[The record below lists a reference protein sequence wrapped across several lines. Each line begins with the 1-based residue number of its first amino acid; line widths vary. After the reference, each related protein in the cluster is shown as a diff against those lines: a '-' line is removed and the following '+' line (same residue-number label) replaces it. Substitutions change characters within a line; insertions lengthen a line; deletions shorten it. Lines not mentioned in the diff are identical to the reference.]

1 MSFGNNVLFYRKKY
15 SITQE
20 ALAEKLSVTR
30 QTVSRW
36 ETDSAFPEM
45 EKLIVLC
52 ELFSCDMETLVRGD
66 AEAKDAGEH
75 EVNLEA
81 YDRHMNAFAAQ
92 ITAGVCL
99 ILAGLVTI
107 LFMFSAG
114 IKESVGAAVFLG
126 FVAVAVAIFVA
137 GGVAHGNFRQ
147 DNPRMEKYPEEKVR
161 AFRRK
166 LPFLIAGA
174 TALILV
180 GLVAAVAMTGE
191 DGYAPEGFTVE
202 TWEYLAG
209 AVFMSTV
216 AAAVGIYV
224 CTGML
229 SAKYDVKGYNR
240 ECREDDLPGAEPESE
255 GEKSETRK
263 KSERISSAVCGVIMM
278 VATIVYLLLGFLK
291 NLWHPGWVCFV
302 AGGIFCGIV
311 NVIVNAVY
319 HD

>member
-1 MSFGNNVLFYRKKY
+1 M
-15 SITQE
+15 
-20 ALAEKLSVTR
+20 
-30 QTVSRW
+30 
-36 ETDSAFPEM
+36 
-45 EKLIVLC
+45 
-52 ELFSCDMETLVRGD
+52 
-66 AEAKDAGEH
+66 
-75 EVNLEA
+75 
-81 YDRHMNAFAAQ
+81 
-92 ITAGVCL
+92 
-99 ILAGLVTI
+99 
-107 LFMFSAG
+107 
-114 IKESVGAAVFLG
+114 
-126 FVAVAVAIFVA
+126 
-137 GGVAHGNFRQ
+137 
-147 DNPRMEKYPEEKVR
+147 R

-191 DGYAPEGFTVE
+191 DGYAPEGFTAE

-209 AVFMSTV
+209 AVFMSAV

-255 GEKSETRK
+255 GEKSENRK

-278 VATIVYLLLGFLK
+278 IATIVYLLLGFLK